1 VDREQLRALF
11 DMTGRVVIV
20 TGGTR
25 GIGRALAEGYVAA
38 GAKVVVASRKPEA
51 CKQTEQ
57 HLQALGGEA
66 LGVPTRLD
74 DLDALRGLVERSV
87 DAFGGV
93 DVVVNNAANALA
105 QMMGE
110 YTPEAWT
117 KSLDVNL
124 RGPVFLVQEALP
136 HLKKSEHACVLN
148 VLSGAAFLFSSTV
161 SLYAIGKSGLLAATR
176 AMAAEFAPYGIRVNA
191 LSPGTVD
198 TDMVR
203 KNPPEA
209 REVMT
214 SIQLL
219 KRMGH
224 PDEMVGPALLLT
236 SDAGSFITGQVVFAD
251 GGMVPR

>member
-1 VDREQLRALF
+1 VDRTKLLSLF
-11 DMTGRVVIV
+11 DMSGRVVIV

-51 CKQTEQ
+51 CKETEQ
-57 HLQALGGEA
+57 HLQAMGGEA

-74 DLDALRGLVERSV
+74 DLEGLRRLVDATVG
-87 DAFGGV
+87 AFGGV

-105 QMMGE
+105 QPMGE
-110 YTPEAWT
+110 YTPEAWS

-136 HLKKSEHACVLN
+136 HLKESAHAAVLN
-148 VLSGAAFLFSSTV
+148 VISGAAFLFSSTV

-176 AMAAEFAPYGIRVNA
+176 AMAAEFAPHGIRVNA

-209 REVMT
+209 QAEMT
-214 SIQLL
+214 KIQLMP
-219 KRMGH
+219 RMAH

-236 SDAGSFITGQVVFAD
+236 SDAGSFVTGQVLLAD
-251 GGMVPR
+251 GGMVPH

>member
-1 VDREQLRALF
+1 MDRDKLRSLF
-11 DMTGRVVIV
+11 DMDGRVVVV

-38 GAKVVVASRKPEA
+38 GAKVVIASRKPEA
-51 CKQTEQ
+51 CKETEQ

-74 DLDALRGLVERSV
+74 DLEMLRALVEKTV
-87 DAFGGV
+87 DTFGAI

-105 QMMGE
+105 QPMGE
-110 YTPEAWT
+110 YTPEAWA

-136 HLKKSEHACVLN
+136 HLKHSEHAAVLN
-148 VLSGAAFLFSSTV
+148 VLSGAAFLFSATV

-176 AMAAEFAPYGIRVNA
+176 AMAAEFAPHDIRVNA

-198 TDMVR
+198 TNMVR

-209 REVMT
+209 RAEMT
-214 SIQLL
+214 KLQLMP
-219 KRMGH
+219 RMAH
-224 PDEMVGPALLLT
+224 PDEMVGPALMLT
-236 SDAGSFITGQVVFAD
+236 SDAGSFMTGQVVFAD